1 VTRLSEIGRWGL
13 ALAPAAA
20 LLFAQPLSAA
30 APRTAVVVVDKM
42 HFGAIPSAL
51 RVGDMIVWDNRD
63 IFRHSATAKN
73 GSFDVDLPAK
83 SKARMVLKTAG
94 TFAFT
99 CKYHPGM
106 RGTLI
111 VAKR

>member
-1 VTRLSEIGRWGL
+1 
-13 ALAPAAA
+13 
-20 LLFAQPLSAA
+20 
-30 APRTAVVVVDKM
+30 VVVIDKM
-42 HFGAIPSAL
+42 KFGPMPANVHA
-51 RVGDMIVWDNRD
+51 GDTIVWDNRD